1 MRDSLRPAGGERPGR
16 PLRRVPLHGAPDD
29 GRPGGPLGR
38 PAGAPGAPAGA
49 PLRGAE
55 DEPRRGAHQGPHGDP
70 NAGPNAGPHGD
81 PHGSPPQGW
90 RARLR
95 GSLRGG
101 PPGGLRGGLRL
112 LSLRATFAVSFA
124 AVTAVVTVVVGILS
138 YSAAARL
145 VRVDQQ
151 SVFAEVVQDLRDE
164 VRQHRMTPDD
174 FSSSAPGHDIVRP
187 ARTDVQVLG
196 PDGGVLDS
204 GSPDLPVT
212 AHDLRIAASATAG
225 KMVEHKDVVV
235 ADGVYRIATVAL
247 GDGRGAVQVA
257 QEFSDTEDL
266 LRALQ
271 QRTLMMM
278 VIVVTAAGLFGWW
291 LARRITRRLVILTS
305 AAENVARTR
314 QLGIEVPVT
323 GHDEVGR
330 LGRAFDR
337 MLGRLAQSEEDQR
350 RLVQDAGHEL
360 RTPLT
365 SLRTNISLLRRIDEL
380 PAATREELVADL
392 TQEARELTDLVNEL
406 VDLAAGQSDNEP
418 PQHVDLADIAEDV
431 VGLARRRTGREI
443 LLHVSGD
450 TTTDGRPGMLQR
462 ALSNLV
468 ENAAKFDSICAG
480 PIEIDVSGPARPG
493 TVRVEVLDR
502 GPGIEDEDLVRVF
515 DRFYRAADAR
525 SLPGSGLGLS
535 IVREVAL
542 AHGGAPFA
550 RRREG
555 GGTVIGF
562 TVGGAGDQAA
572 TGVRSS

>member
-1 MRDSLRPAGGERPGR
+1 MGRLARLLRRRRPG
-16 PLRRVPLHGAPDD
+16 LV
-29 GRPGGPLGR
+29 
-38 PAGAPGAPAGA
+38 
-49 PLRGAE
+49 
-55 DEPRRGAHQGPHGDP
+55 
-70 NAGPNAGPHGD
+70 
-81 PHGSPPQGW
+81 
-90 RARLR
+90 
-95 GSLRGG
+95 SL
-101 PPGGLRGGLRL
+101 
-112 LSLRATFAVSFA
+112 ATTFAVSFA
-124 AVTAVVTVVVGILS
+124 AVTAAVTVLVGILS

-151 SVFAEVVQDLRDE
+151 SVFDEVVQDLRDE
-164 VRQHRMTPDD
+164 VRDQPMTPQD
-174 FSSSAPGHDIVRP
+174 FSSSAPGHDLVRP

-196 PDGGVLDS
+196 PDGSVVDP
-204 GSPDLPVT
+204 GSPGLPVT
-212 AHDLRIAASATAG
+212 DADRRIARAAPAG
-225 KMVEHKDVVV
+225 RLTEHRDVDVGS
-235 ADGVYRIATVAL
+235 DVYRIATVAL

-271 QRTLMMM
+271 QRTLVLMSA
-278 VIVVTAAGLFGWW
+278 VVVAAGLFGWW

-305 AAENVARTR
+305 AAEDVARTR
-314 QLGIEVPVT
+314 RLGIQVPVT
-323 GHDEVGR
+323 GYDEVGR

-380 PAATREELVADL
+380 PPATRDELVADL
-392 TQEARELTDLVNEL
+392 GQEARELTDLVNEL
-406 VDLAAGQSDNEP
+406 VDLAAGQSDTEP
-418 PQHVDLADIAEDV
+418 PQRVDLADIAEDV
-431 VGLARRRTGREI
+431 AGVARRRTGRQI
-443 LLHVSGD
+443 VVRTGGD
-450 TTTDGRPGMLQR
+450 TTTDGRPAMLTR
-462 ALSNLV
+462 AVSNLV
-468 ENAAKFDSICAG
+468 ENAAKFDREGRS
-480 PIEIDVSGPARPG
+480 PIEISVTGPAHPG

-502 GPGIEDEDLVRVF
+502 GPGITDGDLVRVF

-550 RRREG
+550 VRREG

-562 TVGGAGDQAA
+562 TVGG
-572 TGVRSS
+572 GV

>member
-1 MRDSLRPAGGERPGR
+1 M
-16 PLRRVPLHGAPDD
+16 
-29 GRPGGPLGR
+29 
-38 PAGAPGAPAGA
+38 
-49 PLRGAE
+49 
-55 DEPRRGAHQGPHGDP
+55 
-70 NAGPNAGPHGD
+70 
-81 PHGSPPQGW
+81 
-90 RARLR
+90 
-95 GSLRGG
+95 
-101 PPGGLRGGLRL
+101 PGGLRRRLRGRLRGGLKL
-112 LSLRATFAVSFA
+112 LSLRTTFAVSFA
-124 AVTAVVTVVVGILS
+124 AVTAAVTVVVGILS
-138 YSAAARL
+138 YNAAARL

-164 VRQHRMTPDD
+164 VRQHQMVPDD

-187 ARTDVQVLG
+187 SRTDVQVLG
-196 PDGGVLDS
+196 PDGAVRDS
-204 GSPDLPVT
+204 GSPGLPVT
-212 AHDLRIAASATAG
+212 ARDLKIAAAFTAG
-225 KMVEHKDVVV
+225 KMVEHKDVAV
-235 ADGVYRIATVAL
+235 DEGVYRIATVAL

-271 QRTLMMM
+271 QRTLLMML
-278 VIVVTAAGLFGWW
+278 IVVTAAGLFGWW
-291 LARRITRRLVILTS
+291 LAKRITRRLVILTS

-314 QLGIEVPVT
+314 QLGVEVPVT
-323 GHDEVGR
+323 GYDEVGR
-330 LGRAFDR
+330 LGRSFDR

-380 PAATREELVADL
+380 PPATREELVADL

-406 VDLAAGQSDNEP
+406 VDLAAGQSDAEP

-431 VGLARRRTGREI
+431 AGLARRRTGRQI
-443 LLHVSGD
+443 VLRASGD
-450 TTTDGRPGMLQR
+450 TTTDGRPAMLQR
-462 ALSNLV
+462 AMSNLV
-468 ENAAKFDSICAG
+468 ENAAKFDRGGAA
-480 PIEIDVSGPARPG
+480 PIEISVCGPARPG

-502 GPGIEDEDLVRVF
+502 GPGIAEEDLIRVF

-542 AHGGAPFA
+542 AHGGAPYA
-550 RRREG
+550 RHREG

-562 TVGGAGDQAA
+562 TVGGAEEETAA
-572 TGVRSS
+572 GIRSS

>member
-1 MRDSLRPAGGERPGR
+1 VGRLGRLLARRRPRLVSLRTTF
-16 PLRRVPLHGAPDD
+16 V
-29 GRPGGPLGR
+29 
-38 PAGAPGAPAGA
+38 
-49 PLRGAE
+49 
-55 DEPRRGAHQGPHGDP
+55 
-70 NAGPNAGPHGD
+70 
-81 PHGSPPQGW
+81 
-90 RARLR
+90 
-95 GSLRGG
+95 
-101 PPGGLRGGLRL
+101 
-112 LSLRATFAVSFA
+112 LSFAVVTA
-124 AVTAVVTVVVGILS
+124 AVTILVGILS

-151 SVFAEVVQDLRDE
+151 SVFTEVVQDLQNE
-164 VRQHRMTPDD
+164 VRQHQMTPDD

-196 PDGGVLDS
+196 PDGSVVDS
-204 GSPDLPVT
+204 GSPGLPVT
-212 AHDLRIAASATAG
+212 AHDRAIAADDVAG
-225 KMVEHKDVVV
+225 KTEEDKDVGVV
-235 ADGVYRIATVAL
+235 DDVYRIATVSL

-271 QRTLMMM
+271 QRTMLMMVFV
-278 VIVVTAAGLFGWW
+278 VIAAGLCGWW
-291 LARRITRRLVILTS
+291 LARRITRRLIILTS
-305 AAENVARTR
+305 AAEDVARTR
-314 QLGIEVPVT
+314 RLGVEVPVT
-323 GHDEVGR
+323 GYDEVGR

-380 PAATREELVADL
+380 PPDSREELVADL
-392 TQEARELTDLVNEL
+392 SQEARELTDLVNEL
-406 VDLAAGQSDNEP
+406 VDLAAGQSDTEP
-418 PQHVDLADIAEDV
+418 PQRVDLADIAEDV

-443 LLHVSGD
+443 TIRASGD

-462 ALSNLV
+462 AMSNLV
-468 ENAAKFDSICAG
+468 ENAAKFDRDGKA
-480 PIEIDVSGPARPG
+480 PIEIALAGPALPHSRVRPSGG
-493 TVRVEVLDR
+493 TPIGPVRVEVLDR
-502 GPGIEDEDLVRVF
+502 GPGVSDGDLIRIF

-550 RRREG
+550 FRREG
-555 GGTVIGF
+555 GGSVIGF
-562 TVGGAGDQAA
+562 TVGGAVVDGSRGGNTRGGNTRGGNAR
-572 TGVRSS
+572 GGN